1 MTTVNEEQ
9 AGARADAGAAVRS
22 PAPRDEPAAPPA
34 PYGFF
39 HPRVVATRRLS
50 PTLVRV
56 VLGCDELSA
65 VVSGGRDQRFKL
77 FLPRPGQD
85 APVLPEVL
93 DLDWYPR
100 WRELDPA
107 VRGIMRTY
115 TIRAVRQDPPEI
127 DVDFALHGDLGPAS
141 RWAQQA
147 APGDTVS
154 ILAPLVEENGGVEF
168 QLPRD
173 ARWALLTA
181 DETAL
186 PAVAGILE
194 SLPAGF
200 PVRVW
205 IEVAHPDD
213 RVALATRADAEITW
227 LVRPCSPVTE
237 CVAAAGLPGP
247 ADTGYAWIA
256 GEASSVRALRRHLVG
271 ERGLDRRRV
280 SFTGYWRRG
289 TTEDDL
295 LEAAVAAAAAD

>member
-1 MTTVNEEQ
+1 MTTTDEEQ
-9 AGARADAGAAVRS
+9 AGARTTLRAA
-22 PAPRDEPAAPPA
+22 AAHDEPAAPRV

-77 FLPRPGQD
+77 FLPQPGQD

-100 WRELDPA
+100 WRALDPA

-115 TIRAVRQDPPEI
+115 TIRAVRREPPEI

-141 RWAQQA
+141 RWARRA

-154 ILAPLVEENGGVEF
+154 ILAPVVHDNGGVEF
-168 QLPRD
+168 QLPQD
-173 ARWALLTA
+173 ARWALLAA

-194 SLPAGF
+194 SLPAGL

-213 RVALATRADAEITW
+213 RVDLPTRADAEIAW

-237 CVAAAGLPGP
+237 SVAAAELPGP
-247 ADTGYAWIA
+247 DGAGYAWIA

-295 LEAAVAAAAAD
+295 LEAAAAAAAAD